1 MAVVILGAG
10 ALGREVLAVLEAS
23 GTSVAGFLVEPGYAA
38 SPVRGIPVADD
49 LEAWSSDPEGSFL
62 VAVGDSRARAK
73 LVQQMGRVRYA
84 TAVHPAAIIGPNVTL
99 CEGVMILG
107 AASMTVDVKVSPHV
121 LVYPGCTITHDCVIG
136 AYASLGPGV
145 SLAGGVVIEEGANI
159 GVGAVIAP
167 GCRIGAWSIVGAGAA
182 VIRDVQAGSTVV
194 GVPARPLVHRAEAA
208 PN

>member
-1 MAVVILGAG
+1 MAVIILGAG

-23 GTSVAGFLVEPGYAA
+23 GTSVAGFLVEPGYAT

-49 LEAWSSDPEGSFL
+49 LEAWSSNPEGSFV

-99 CEGVMILG
+99 SEGVMILG
-107 AASMTVDVKVSPHV
+107 AANMTTDVKVLPHA

-167 GCRIGAWSIVGAGAA
+167 GCHIGAWSIVGAGAA

-194 GVPARPLVHRAEAA
+194 GVPARPLAHSGETA
-208 PN
+208 PD